1 MIFTNNS
8 KIPYYLL
15 FSIYLFFNHF
25 LFNTISIFVLWLI
38 DIFKGYFDCK
48 IWYLWWTDG
57 GLFIALSLLVFVPL
71 VYFKMANNVS
81 QIEIDETNQLLKIWY
96 KTMLFENKKVVL
108 NIDSGNFECWY
119 QKQKQPKSIFFR
131 LFLTS
136 NSNSFVFLYDNK
148 VILSIRDSSGWATQQ
163 MDDIALTLAKI
174 NNKCII
180 LK

>member
-1 MIFTNNS
+1 
-8 KIPYYLL
+8 
-15 FSIYLFFNHF
+15 
-25 LFNTISIFVLWLI
+25 
-38 DIFKGYFDCK
+38 
-48 IWYLWWTDG
+48 
-57 GLFIALSLLVFVPL
+57 
-71 VYFKMANNVS
+71 MANNVS